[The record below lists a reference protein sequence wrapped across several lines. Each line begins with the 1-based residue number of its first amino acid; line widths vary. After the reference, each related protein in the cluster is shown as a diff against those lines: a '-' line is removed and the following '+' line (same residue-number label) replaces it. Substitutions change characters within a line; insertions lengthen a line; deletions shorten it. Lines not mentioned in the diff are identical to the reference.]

1 MTESQPEPRPS
12 LADVAAE
19 PAEESAS
26 REREVL
32 GNEPDTASVVPT
44 DDAQ

>member
-1 MTESQPEPRPS
+1 MTEPATPS

-19 PAEESAS
+19 PAEESMA
-26 REREVL
+26 RERDLVGEA
-32 GNEPDTASVVPT
+32 PDTGELVPQ

>member
-1 MTESQPEPRPS
+1 MSESQPESRPT

-19 PAEESAS
+19 PAEESAH

-32 GNEPDTASVVPT
+32 GNEPDTASVVPA